1 MCYLFVNISTTLC
14 SLIQAPSWRP
24 SFKYYHWIASLAGSI
39 CCLALIFIV
48 DWISAIIIGVLAG
61 ILYCLIEVFGGKK
74 VNKLKAFDIL
84 FKNQFKEWGDS
95 IKGLH
100 MSIAINSLRT
110 LNNNIS
116 THTKNWRPQILLL
129 NKFKENTTEL
139 KYPHLLG

>member
-1 MCYLFVNISTTLC
+1 M
-14 SLIQAPSWRP
+14 
-24 SFKYYHWIASLAGSI
+24 
-39 CCLALIFIV
+39 ALIFIV